1 MHILAV
7 VVSACPPKSGV
18 FRRTMI
24 VDAETVERGRIMF
37 YKHHFTVVIDHDT
50 AQDFRNKCA
59 EFKVR
64 TGHALRC
71 LLQPPSIDEL
81 YKGDRLD
88 FDGIPRLPGE
98 RLIGGENPDRLTVN
112 LTPAMYDVFTRYAI
126 AREYSRSEL
135 ARMRVFEATRTQYFE
150 ELIGPTTWTLEIK
163 CRTMLEQ
170 IGAPAHKE
178 TCTRCDR

>member
-1 MHILAV
+1 MCIHAV
-7 VVSACPPKSGV
+7 VVSACPPRSGV
-18 FRRTMI
+18 LRRTMI
-24 VDAETVERGRIMF
+24 VDAKTAERGRIMF

-88 FDGIPRLPGE
+88 FDGVPRFPGE

-112 LTPAMYDVFTRYAI
+112 LSPAMYDVFTRYAI
-126 AREYSRSEL
+126 ARECSRSEL
-135 ARMRVFEATRTQYFE
+135 ARVRVFESLQSRRFE
-150 ELIGPTTWTLEIK
+150 EIISPLTDTLEFN
-163 CRTMLEQ
+163 CRMMLDR
-170 IGAPAHKE
+170 IGAPDHRE
-178 TCTRCDR
+178 TCARCGR